1 MFNRII
7 NIIFLFSF
15 FSLATFAEVD
25 IDQWQ
30 DSDKTYRDL
39 IDEGFEVK
47 AYDINTITSESG
59 HLLMF
64 FVIVL
69 QKNREVYECH
79 EYQTL
84 DNSMQTIDMSLVC
97 RQLVQP
103 YKKGIGT

>member
-7 NIIFLFSF
+7 SIIFLFSF
-15 FSLATFAEVD
+15 FSLPILAEVD

-39 IDEGFEVK
+39 VEEGYEVK
-47 AYDINTITSESG
+47 AYDINTITTESG

-64 FVIVL
+64 FVTVL
-69 QKNREVYECH
+69 QKKNEVYECQ

-84 DNSMQTIDMSLVC
+84 DEYMETLDLSLVC

-103 YKKGIGT
+103 YERGVGT